1 MGNIIINLFRDK
13 ITELLIAQNVNNSPI
28 IINNYHHKL
37 LGLNDN
43 FKNKY
48 KEIYLNNTLII
59 LSDICDFGKSEKIK
73 KRILKNKK
81 MYFSFPLGGIL
92 TKNIIFDKLDKL
104 LRGITKKIEKKII
117 KMYRSI

>member
-1 MGNIIINLFRDK
+1 M
-13 ITELLIAQNVNNSPI
+13 
-28 IINNYHHKL
+28 

-43 FKNKY
+43 FKNKH

-73 KRILKNKK
+73 KRIFKNKK